1 MYLWISKERP
11 SKKNHQCL
19 KWKEADLS
27 PGSQVPLG
35 LRSRAPRLVPAKKI
49 VLSGERSTFLAAF
62 VDIPCAVGFSTP
74 VVKERQLQ
82 KHFVCW
88 EFILINGAINLR
100 YFVRNTPNTWKVS
113 QSKGKAL
120 FSSSLATPSANYWK
134 LQFFITFAKMV
145 GRQKSQKT
153 NMCKKESQWFQVAR
167 ARSIFMVMTKVL
179 GSELCTQS

>member
-1 MYLWISKERP
+1 MS
-11 SKKNHQCL
+11 

-82 KHFVCW
+82 
-88 EFILINGAINLR
+88 
-100 YFVRNTPNTWKVS
+100 
-113 QSKGKAL
+113 
-120 FSSSLATPSANYWK
+120 
-134 LQFFITFAKMV
+134 
-145 GRQKSQKT
+145 
-153 NMCKKESQWFQVAR
+153 
-167 ARSIFMVMTKVL
+167 
-179 GSELCTQS
+179 